1 MLLSKSLLL
10 LCSAVAVMAS
20 DSTRAIAS
28 GAIFVGKDTTVPD
41 ATPLEIFQNPKN
53 HATAAFSVMAYAA
66 EGAGFTPSN
75 APPKSLEQPFLKFL
89 TLAPTF
95 PGFFLE
101 RLDEFSLPL
110 TGSLL
115 QLEQKVRGAVVENGV
130 LIGRSIR
137 DLVPGYIP
145 DETMD
150 MWTLSLVVIDMPE
163 TSEKVTI
170 QLVSISLDIETDDD
184 HNAIIPE
191 QSATFKSSVLR
202 VNRPYFITYAEK
214 LAKMIHITEIRDAID
229 FFTSPKIIENKIFAE
244 TCHGMF

>member
-1 MLLSKSLLL
+1 
-10 LCSAVAVMAS
+10 VAVMAG
-20 DSTRAIAS
+20 DSTRAVAS
-28 GAIFVGKDTTVPD
+28 GAIFVGKDTTDPD
-41 ATPLEIFQNPKN
+41 ATPLEIFKNPKN
-53 HATAAFSVMAYAA
+53 HAAAAFSIMVHAA
-66 EGAGFTPSN
+66 EGAGFTPST
-75 APPKSLEQPFLKFL
+75 APPKSLEQPFLHFV
-89 TLAPTF
+89 TLAPSF

-101 RLDEFSLPL
+101 QFHEFSLPL

-115 QLEQKVRGAVVENGV
+115 QLEQKVRRAVAENGA

-137 DLVPGYIP
+137 DLVPGYIS
-145 DETMD
+145 DETLD
-150 MWTLSLVVIDMPE
+150 KWTLSLVVINMPE
-163 TSEKVTI
+163 TAEKVTI

-214 LAKMIHITEIRDAID
+214 LANMIHVTEIRDAID
-229 FFTSPKIIENKIFAE
+229 FFTSPKIITENEIFAE